1 MNIFKKTF
9 CRGFQ
14 GAFYVAMPVLP
25 YKDPDI
31 IDSIGD
37 IPDILNKEGIK
48 RPLVVT
54 DSNLSAIG
62 ASKNLTDV
70 LDAAGTDYVFFD
82 KAFPNPTTD
91 LVERAYGKFI
101 SGNCD
106 GLISYGGGSP
116 MDVAKAVGIRVVHP
130 NKKLTQLAGI
140 VKVWKK
146 LPPIIAIPTTAGTG
160 SETSVTTILVDSET
174 RHKFGISDFPLIPRY
189 AVLDPVTIHELPR
202 DIAASTGLDALV
214 HALEAYINRSHTKE
228 SRNYCEL
235 AVKWIF
241 ASLKDSVDHKS
252 EEAERQMLLASHYA
266 GRALSR
272 AYVGYIHAVSHSLSG
287 MYDLPH
293 GWTNA
298 VLTPIV
304 LRMYGPVVNKKL
316 ARLARCAGIGK
327 ADETEAELAEKFIA
341 AFEEMNRFY
350 GIPDHIDAIREE
362 HIPRMARYAAKEAN
376 PVYPVPVLWTAED
389 LEEVY
394 RRVMPGSGHSRGND
408 K

>member
-174 RHKFGISDFPLIPRY
+174 RHKFGISDFPLIPKY

-214 HALEAYINRSHTKE
+214 HALEAYINRS
-228 SRNYCEL
+228 
-235 AVKWIF
+235 
-241 ASLKDSVDHKS
+241 
-252 EEAERQMLLASHYA
+252 
-266 GRALSR
+266 ALSR

>member
-1 MNIFKKTF
+1 MHILKKTF

-14 GAFYVAMPVLP
+14 GAFFVAMPVLP
-25 YKDPDI
+25 YKDPTI
-31 IDSIGD
+31 IDSIKD
-37 IPDILNKEGIK
+37 IPGILEKEGIK
-48 RPLVVT
+48 KPLVVT

-70 LDAAGTDYVFFD
+70 LDEAGTDYVFFD

-91 LVERAYGKFI
+91 LVERAYSKYKTRD
-101 SGNCD
+101 CD

-116 MDVAKAVGIRVVHP
+116 MDVAKAVGVRVVWP
-130 NKKLTQLAGI
+130 NRKLTQLAGI

-174 RHKFGISDFPLIPRY
+174 RHKFGVSDFPLIPRY

-214 HALEAYINRSHTKE
+214 HAVEAYINRSHTRE
-228 SRNYCEL
+228 SRYYCEM

-241 ASLKDSVDHKS
+241 ANLKDSVDHKS
-252 EEAERQMLLASHYA
+252 PEAERQMLMASHYA

-304 LRMYGPVVNKKL
+304 LRMYGPVVHKKL
-316 ARLARCAGIGK
+316 ARLARVAGISK
-327 ADETEAELAEKFIA
+327 ADESESEMAEKFIS
-341 AFEEMNRFY
+341 AFEELNRFY

-362 HIPRMARYAAKEAN
+362 NIPKMARYAAAEAN
-376 PVYPVPVLWTAED
+376 PVYPVPVLWTAKD

-394 RRVMPGSGHSRGND
+394 RRAMPR
-408 K
+408 